1 MASVTD
7 RKPISINTLEK
18 GWVITTQPSLFLGR
32 VVDILG
38 VHTKV
43 RLIREKS
50 LIAICDY
57 PVGECPWL
65 I

>member
-1 MASVTD
+1 VASITD
-7 RKPISINTLEK
+7 RKLISINTLEE

-38 VHTKV
+38 VNTKI
-43 RLIREKS
+43 RLTREKS